1 MCKKLIIIF
10 LILNLDGLGAFGII
24 RPKEP
29 VTKGDDIEL
38 VCAASIY
45 NYTNELTWSILSLEH
60 IVNQTEEPLVETGI
74 YFKRKIKLK
83 KNYF

>member
-1 MCKKLIIIF
+1 MCKQLIIIF

-24 RPKEP
+24 EPKEP
-29 VTKGDDIEL
+29 VAKGDDIEL

-45 NYTNELTWSILSLEH
+45 NYTNELTWSIL
-60 IVNQTEEPLVETGI
+60 INQTEEPLVETGI